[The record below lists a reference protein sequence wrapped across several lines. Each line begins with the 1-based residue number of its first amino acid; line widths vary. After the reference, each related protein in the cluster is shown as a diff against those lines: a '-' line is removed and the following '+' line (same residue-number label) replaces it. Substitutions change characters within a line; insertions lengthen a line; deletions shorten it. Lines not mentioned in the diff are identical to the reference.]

1 MTNKLD
7 SLSRSFTKKGFVV
20 TPGPRDP
27 LGYFEDSVKLQNGS
41 LILFRMPFQI
51 ENDDS
56 YILQGYGAVLREMVY
71 TTNSLKDITSSLYGD
86 SLSISS
92 TSITFET
99 EPTRIVIAQ
108 DTSYI
113 GDTSARH
120 PNRVHRIDWVLL
132 STSKDVE
139 MTMKKMFE
147 AVDSKKMHGGC
158 CDFWRIGSGFDPTFL
173 RFEPARKIKAKDSEF
188 FTVEEGNVYF
198 AY

>member
-1 MTNKLD
+1 M
-7 SLSRSFTKKGFVV
+7 SRAFTKKGFIV
-20 TPGPRDP
+20 TAGPRDP
-27 LGYFEDSVKLQNGS
+27 LAYFEDSVILQNGS
-41 LILFRMPFQI
+41 LILFRMPFQS
-51 ENDDS
+51 DS
-56 YILQGYGAVLREMVY
+56 EDAYILNEYGAVIREMVF

-86 SLSISS
+86 SLSIGS

-99 EPTRIVIAQ
+99 DPTRIVITQ

-113 GDTSARH
+113 SDTSAHH
-120 PNRVHRIDWVLL
+120 PNHVHRIDWVLL
-132 STSKDVE
+132 SASNDVE
-139 MTMKKMFE
+139 MTMKKIFE

-158 CDFWRIGSGFDPTFL
+158 CDFWRIGTGFDPTFL